1 MLKKIYITLLLL
13 IFTTTLNAEIVKNL
27 TIEGNKRVSAETIK
41 IYGDIEIE
49 TDLSEKDLNDI
60 LKKLYSTN
68 FFEEVKI
75 ELKNNNL
82 IINVKEYPVVNQLI
96 ILGEDRNTYKEQI
109 RKLIQLKEN
118 KSFVRSFLA
127 KDINLIKKFYSSAGF
142 NFSKVEAKVKK
153 INEANVDLIIEIER
167 GEKTKISSINFIGN
181 KLVKTKRLKEVI
193 ASEEDK
199 FWKII
204 SRNTVLSENLIGLD
218 KRLLINYY
226 KSLGFYDVIIK
237 SNIAKINVIGN
248 AELTYT
254 IEEGK
259 RYLINKISTNVDETF
274 DKNIFFSLNDS
285 YKKYVGDYYS
295 PFKIKKLLEELDEII
310 VNNNLQFVEH
320 NVQEKV
326 TDEGINIIF
335 NVFEGKKILVERI
348 NITGNNITNED
359 VIRGE
364 LLIDEGDPFT
374 NLNLEKS
381 IAEIK
386 QRNIF
391 KNVTYEVNEGS
402 EDGLKLININVE
414 EKPTGEISAGAG
426 VGTNGGTFTMGVKE
440 NNWLG
445 EGKKVSFDIVLDE
458 ESLSGTINYSNPNYD
473 FLGNS
478 LNYSATS
485 EKNDKPDLGYEN
497 SVISASVGTSFEQ
510 YRNVRAHLGLNASI
524 DDLQTQNNAS
534 SSLKKQSGNFSE
546 LAGTYNFTFDKRD
559 RVFMPTS
566 GSIAKFGQ
574 SIPIYADKSFIA
586 NTFSFSTYKALSENV
601 IGSSKLYVAT
611 VNGVGDDD
619 VRLSKRKNLSTKRL
633 RGFERNKIG
642 PIDGKDHIGGNYA
655 AALNFE
661 TTLPNILPDTTN
673 TDISLFLDFGNV
685 WGVDY
690 DSTIA
695 DSNKIRSSTGIT
707 ANWMSPIGPLSFVIS
722 QNLSKEDTDVTES
735 FNFNLG
741 TTF

>member
-1 MLKKIYITLLLL
+1 MFKKIYITLILL
-13 IFTTTLNAEIVKNL
+13 IFTTSTNAEIVKNI
-27 TIEGNKRVSAETIK
+27 TIEGNKRVSSETIK

-49 TDLSEKDLNDI
+49 TDLLEKDLNDI

-109 RKLIQLKEN
+109 RKLIKLKEN

-153 INEANVDLIIEIER
+153 INDANVDLIIEIER

-199 FWKII
+199 FWKVI
-204 SRNTVLSENLIGLD
+204 SRNTVLSENLINLD

-226 KSLGFYDVIIK
+226 KSLGFYDVKIK
-237 SNIAKINVIGN
+237 SNIAKINIIGN
-248 AELTYT
+248 AELAYT
-254 IEEGK
+254 IEEGE

-274 DKNIFFSLNDS
+274 NKNIFFSLNDS
-285 YKKYVGDYYS
+285 YKNYVGDYYS

-320 NVQEKV
+320 NVQEIV
-326 TDEGINIIF
+326 TNEGINIVF

-391 KNVTYEVNEGS
+391 KDVTFEVVEGS
-402 EDGLKLININVE
+402 EDGLKLVNIDVE

-426 VGTNGGTFTMGVKE
+426 VGTNGGTFTMGVRE

-445 EGKKVSFDIVLDE
+445 EGKKVSFDIILDE

-478 LNYSATS
+478 LNYSVSS

-510 YRNVRAHLGLNASI
+510 YRNVRAYLGINGSI

-586 NTFSFSTYKALSENV
+586 NTLSISAYKTLSENI
-601 IGSSKLYVAT
+601 IGSSKLYLAT

-661 TTLPNILPDTTN
+661 TTLPNILPDSTN

-690 DSTIA
+690 DSSIA
-695 DSNKIRSSTGIT
+695 DSNKIRSSAGIT
-707 ANWMSPIGPLSFVIS
+707 ANWISPIGPLSFVIS
-722 QNLSKEDTDVTES
+722 QNISKEDTDVTES